1 MKTIYFNSRVD
12 WWLYAIVVCS
22 IAYCMTGVLLTS
34 NDYWSGIVVSILA
47 AGIEV
52 LIFASVKYAIRG
64 DKLGIRMFYRWQW
77 FPIDKITEVKNVT
90 GIQSAAALSR
100 HRIAIKFSDRKIL
113 KSFFPLEI
121 SPKDCSSFISNL
133 QIVNPTIKCN

>member
-12 WWLYAIVVCS
+12 WWVYAIVLFS
-22 IAYCMTGVLLTS
+22 IVYCMTLVLLTS
-34 NDYWSGIVVSILA
+34 NDYWSGIVLSILL

-64 DKLGIRMFYRWQW
+64 DELGIRMFYRWHW
-77 FPIDKITEVKNVT
+77 FPIDKIAEVKNVT

-100 HRIAIKFSDRKIL
+100 HRIAIRFSDRKIL

-121 SPKDCSSFISNL
+121 SPKDSSSFISNL
-133 QIVNPTIKCN
+133 QTINPAIKCN